1 MRLIPLHSNHS
12 CPCVGPIS
20 NGFTKVRIRELK
32 IFFFLVSSTKKHED
46 KLERLAIKPHFGAK
60 EILSLPLRLL
70 QIYFWCHSPSN
81 RREFSAILG
90 QPEQPKQLCL
100 HLNCFYLQ
108 NIILVKM
115 QVVC

>member
-1 MRLIPLHSNHS
+1 MVSQKLESES
-12 CPCVGPIS
+12 S
-20 NGFTKVRIRELK
+20 K
-32 IFFFLVSSTKKHED
+32 FFFFWVSSTKKHED
-46 KLERLAIKPHFGAK
+46 KRERRAIKPHFGAK

-108 NIILVKM
+108 NIILAKM